1 MGERG
6 KASCAWAE
14 KEGTLQNSKILQ
26 CARGENWLFA
36 GGAGV
41 EFRVKGVEILAVQV
55 VLGDAQRLAEVS
67 NLSKGHSALEPQ
79 GIPAFFI
86 G

>member
-1 MGERG
+1 MPPPVFCL
-6 KASCAWAE
+6 ALFV
-14 KEGTLQNSKILQ
+14 EGRIHIVNVLLVQPILRQ
-26 CARGENWLFA
+26 
-36 GGAGV
+36 
-41 EFRVKGVEILAVQV
+41 
-55 VLGDAQRLAEVS
+55 AQGLAEVS

>member
-1 MGERG
+1 M
-6 KASCAWAE
+6 AH
-14 KEGTLQNSKILQ
+14 LI
-26 CARGENWLFA
+26 FA
-36 GGAGV
+36 ALKVDGGV
-41 EFRVKGVEILAVQV
+41 HEIDV
-55 VLGDAQRLAEVS
+55 VLIQPLPQQLQALTEVS

>member
-1 MGERG
+1 MGKSG
-6 KASCAWAE
+6 
-14 KEGTLQNSKILQ
+14 GLPP
-26 CARGENWLFA
+26 LFL
-36 GGAGV
+36 
-41 EFRVKGVEILAVQV
+41 FSFVKGRVHIVDVFLVHL
-55 VLGDAQRLAEVS
+55 VLRQPQALAEVS